1 MTEKRATSLVEQ
13 FLNYLRYERN
23 RSEQTVVRYAKS
35 LRHFEDYFRNRDE
48 GLTWASVDADL
59 IRGWIESLMDKGF
72 EATSVNADIAA
83 LRTFFRFA
91 LSRGYLDRDPAR
103 HVVGPKKKKP
113 LPQFL
118 KEEQM
123 EKLLDGIEWNDNV
136 FKDVRAR
143 TILLL
148 FYETGLRR
156 AELQGLNDTDV
167 DFTAMQLKVTGK
179 RNKQRVVPFGNE
191 MSEMLQ
197 HYIVVRNEQVPRN
210 TNALFVSEKGLRIPI
225 SAIYSTVRENLSK
238 VCMLKK
244 RSPHVLRHTF
254 ATAMLNHDAGIES
267 VRQLLGHES
276 LDTTQIYAHTTF
288 DQLKR
293 VYKEA
298 HPRG

>member
-35 LRHFEDYFRNRDE
+35 LRNFEDYFQSRDD

-83 LRTFFRFA
+83 LRTFFRFSLA
-91 LSRGYLDRDPAR
+91 RGYVDRDPAR

-118 KEEQM
+118 KEEEM
-123 EKLLDGIEWNDNV
+123 ETLLDGMQWNDNL

-143 TILLL
+143 TIILL

-191 MSEMLQ
+191 MSEMLR
-197 HYIVVRNEQVPRN
+197 HYIEVRNEQVPRN
-210 TNALFVSEKGLRIPI
+210 TDALFVSEKGLRIPI

-238 VCMLKK
+238 VCMLKLNSSALLQIKLSTFK
-244 RSPHVLRHTF
+244 RF
-254 ATAMLNHDAGIES
+254 I
-267 VRQLLGHES
+267 
-276 LDTTQIYAHTTF
+276 
-288 DQLKR
+288 
-293 VYKEA
+293 
-298 HPRG
+298 